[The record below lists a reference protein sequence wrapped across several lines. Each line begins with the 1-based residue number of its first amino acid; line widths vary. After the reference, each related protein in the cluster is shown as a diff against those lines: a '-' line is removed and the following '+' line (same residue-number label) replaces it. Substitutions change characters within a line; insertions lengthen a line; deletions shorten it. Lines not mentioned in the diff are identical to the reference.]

1 MKFIRNEEEVMK
13 ERKEK
18 IKRKGG
24 DAQKREKGWQRT
36 KHVTKNKLTRRK
48 KGMLRKKQRNILL
61 CCLAAILAGAIALLS
76 CGFTA
81 TKAEEGK
88 TYLTY
93 AADNGM

>member
-1 MKFIRNEEEVMK
+1 
-13 ERKEK
+13 
-18 IKRKGG
+18 
-24 DAQKREKGWQRT
+24 
-36 KHVTKNKLTRRK
+36 
-48 KGMLRKKQRNILL
+48 MLRKKQRNMLL